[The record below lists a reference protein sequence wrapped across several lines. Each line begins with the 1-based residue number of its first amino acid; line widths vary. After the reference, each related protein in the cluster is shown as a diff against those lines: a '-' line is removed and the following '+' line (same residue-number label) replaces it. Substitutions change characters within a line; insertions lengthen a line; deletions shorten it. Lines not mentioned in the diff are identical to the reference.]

1 MMVNIPRDS
10 RIRCLNVNLQLVIRC
25 TMMVMDGLIIR
36 SIIIKLQGII
46 IRYVTVQI
54 LGQVQLGISIWM
66 NTVTGDLLLKGNM
79 ILFLDVKS
87 IAVDMQIEIMCIH
100 IRIAVMNVYL
110 SRNGSMMNVNCKT
123 VFIWCIRIK

>member
-1 MMVNIPRDS
+1 
-10 RIRCLNVNLQLVIRC
+10 
-25 TMMVMDGLIIR
+25 MMVMDGLIIR

-87 IAVDMQIEIMCIH
+87 IAVDMQIEITCIH
-100 IRIAVMNVYL
+100 I
-110 SRNGSMMNVNCKT
+110 
-123 VFIWCIRIK
+123 

>member
-1 MMVNIPRDS
+1 MMVNIPQDS

-25 TMMVMDGLIIR
+25 TMMVMDGLIIK
-36 SIIIKLQGII
+36 SIIIKLQGVI
-46 IRYVTVQI
+46 IRYVTAQI

-66 NTVTGDLLLKGNM
+66 NTATGDLLLKGNM

-87 IAVDMQIEIMCIH
+87 IAVDMRIEIMCIH
-100 IRIAVMNVYL
+100 IPIVIMSVYL

-123 VFIWCIRIK
+123 VFIWYIRIK

>member
-25 TMMVMDGLIIR
+25 TMMVMDGLIIK
-36 SIIIKLQGII
+36 SIIIKLQGVI
-46 IRYVTVQI
+46 IRYVTAQI

-66 NTVTGDLLLKGNM
+66 NTATGDLLLKGNM

-87 IAVDMQIEIMCIH
+87 IAVDMRIEIMCIH
-100 IRIAVMNVYL
+100 IPIVIMSVYL

-123 VFIWCIRIK
+123 VFIWYIRIK